1 MPVRAAL
8 NVAYAMLVDG
18 LDAKQREE
26 FDTRLNGWAELN
38 ERANQALWGAGAD
51 QDVDISGG

>member
-26 FDTRLNGWAELN
+26 FDTNLNGWAELN
-38 ERANQALWGAGAD
+38 ERANQALWGPDNAD
-51 QDVDISGG
+51 GDSGG